1 MADKH
6 MKIYFIIG
14 ILIFLWFMTSRYKSG
29 PFDQI
34 KAKRAAEMQNQFA
47 FRDKNAHVEGYSACP
62 MCGI

>member
-1 MADKH
+1 ME
-6 MKIYFIIG
+6 IYFIIG
-14 ILIFLWFMTSRYKSG
+14 ILIFLWVMTSGYKSG

-34 KAKRAAEMQNQFA
+34 KAKRDSMLQNQFA